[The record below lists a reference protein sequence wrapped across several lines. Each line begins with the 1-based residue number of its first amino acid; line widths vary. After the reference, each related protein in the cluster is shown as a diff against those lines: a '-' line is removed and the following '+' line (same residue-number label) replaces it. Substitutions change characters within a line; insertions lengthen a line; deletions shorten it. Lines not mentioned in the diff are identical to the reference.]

1 MAINQL
7 TWFQMPDGNKYE
19 TRGLYYI
26 AGTGTAAGTWLG
38 SHPGITEYYDGLTI
52 AYRIPIAGSS
62 TTTLNIN
69 GLGAKTVYYNY
80 NAKVRTQYPVKTV
93 IILTYVTDTSY
104 TGWHTCEYDT
114 TEVTSLRPT
123 CRYYNS
129 SGNSLYG
136 YKIVGVGSNGRIQPL
151 TYENGTG
158 TTKTVSKLGFRPNE
172 FYFYNS
178 NTTVNANGLIG
189 SNTLYLAGS
198 FSNLHYTLNGTG
210 TAYREVYLCG
220 IYDSTTGLFNLY
232 HELMNNNYQDFYTLV
247 PYNTS
252 FTSLSSYFV
261 SGRDYILLGRTNA
274 SDNSFYLYPNHPMY
288 NFDGTN
294 LVLKGGG
301 SPSATTNKNL
311 TIGSKTYNGS
321 SAVTVTLSDLGGL
334 SQSTANSLYASKNH
348 NHNSSYAPINH
359 THTLSQISDYVPETT
374 SGIVSI
380 TDFSTH
386 SITISPYSY
395 AKFVISGNNLENATA
410 TMRLRYDSSSSFIK
424 QGEDLTVGETIEI
437 FNGMVVHYRYAYNT
451 MNYISISNYNP
462 SNAYI
467 EFNENNIVSTSN
479 PIYISYFM
487 AAPVSEEITDLTG
500 TSWII
505 NDTPDLSDPIFA
517 DLPKFHIDFS
527 SNGLSFRSIT
537 LGTNIIDYSGD
548 NGYYTVYDNGWDE
561 NSWKSISFTQGED
574 ATNLDLINWLKA
586 NATKQS

>member
-26 AGTGTAAGTWLG
+26 AGTGTSAGTWLG

-80 NAKVRTQYPVKTV
+80 NAKVRTQYPAKTV
-93 IILTYVTDTSY
+93 IILTYVTDTNYS
-104 TGWHTCEYDT
+104 GWHTCEYDT

-151 TYENGTG
+151 TYESGTG

-178 NTTVNANGLIG
+178 NTTVSADGLVG

-220 IYDSTTGLFNLY
+220 IYDNSTGLFNLY
-232 HELMNNNYQDFYTLV
+232 HELMNDNYQDFYTLV

-274 SDNSFYLYPNHPMY
+274 SNNSFYLYPNHPMY
-288 NFDGTN
+288 NFDGSH
-294 LVLKGGG
+294 LILKGGG
-301 SPSATTNKNL
+301 STSATTNKNL

-321 SAVTVTLSDLGGL
+321 SAVTVTLSDLGGI
-334 SQSTANSLYASKNH
+334 SQSTANNLYASKTH
-348 NHNSSYAPINH
+348 NHNSSYAPISH
-359 THTLSQISDYVPETT
+359 THTLSQISNYVPETT
-374 SGIVSI
+374 SGVLSL
-380 TDFSTH
+380 TDFTTQT
-386 SITISPYSY
+386 ITISPYSY
-395 AKFVISGNNLENATA
+395 AKFFITGNNLNNTSAIIHF
-410 TMRLRYDSSSSFIK
+410 YCDSSNTYLM
-424 QGEDLTVGETIEI
+424 QGEPLEEGDSIEV
-437 FNGMVVHYRYAYNT
+437 FNGGVICYRLSLGVATSFFTN
-451 MNYISISNYNP
+451 NYNP
-462 SNAYI
+462 SNVYI
-467 EFNENNIVSTSN
+467 TFSENNIASASN
-479 PIYISYFM
+479 PIHISYHM
-487 AAPVSEEITDLTG
+487 VAPVVQNVTDLTG

-505 NDTPDLSDPIFA
+505 NNTPDFSDPMYEEG
-517 DLPKFHIDFS
+517 PKYYIDFS
-527 SNGLSFRSIT
+527 SNGETFDYIVLATDYIE
-537 LGTNIIDYSGD
+537 YSGMSS
-548 NGYYTVYDNGWDE
+548 NHVVYDGGWTG
-561 NSWKSISFTQGED
+561 NSWKSISITGGDD
-574 ATNLDLINWLKA
+574 ATNPELINWFKA
-586 NATKQS
+586 NATLQ

>member
-26 AGTGTAAGTWLG
+26 AGTGTSAGTWLG

-69 GLGAKTVYYNY
+69 SLGAKTVYYNY
-80 NAKVRTQYPVKTV
+80 NSKVRTQYPAKTV

-104 TGWHTCEYDT
+104 SGWHTCEYDT

-178 NTTVNANGLIG
+178 SVTANANDLVG

-210 TAYREVYLCG
+210 TAYREIYLCG

-288 NFDGTN
+288 NFDGSH

-301 SPSATTNKNL
+301 TTSATTNKNL

-321 SAVTVTLSDLGGL
+321 SAVTVTLSDLGGI
-334 SQSTANSLYASKNH
+334 SQSTANNLYASKTH

-374 SGIVSI
+374 SGVLNL
-380 TDFSTH
+380 TNFTTQT
-386 SITISPYSY
+386 ITISPYRY
-395 AKFVISGNNLENATA
+395 AKFFITGNNLSNASA
-410 TMRLRYDSSSSFIK
+410 IIRFYCDSSNTYLMQSDPLEEGDS
-424 QGEDLTVGETIEI
+424 IEV
-437 FNGMVVHYRYAYNT
+437 FNGGVICHRPSLGVTTSFFTN
-451 MNYISISNYNP
+451 NYNP
-462 SNAYI
+462 SNVYI
-467 EFNENNIVSTSN
+467 TFSENSIASASN
-479 PIYISYFM
+479 PIHISYHM
-487 AAPVSEEITDLTG
+487 VAPVVQNVTDLTG
-500 TSWII
+500 TSWVI
-505 NDTPDLSDPIFA
+505 NNTPDFSDPMYEEG
-517 DLPKFHIDFS
+517 PKYYIDFS
-527 SNGLSFRSIT
+527 SNGETF
-537 LGTNIIDYSGD
+537 DYIVLATD
-548 NGYYTVYDNGWDE
+548 YIEYNGMSNNHVVYDGGWTG
-561 NSWKSISFTQGED
+561 NSWKSISITGGDD
-574 ATNLDLINWLKA
+574 ATNPELINWFKA
-586 NATKQS
+586 NATKQ